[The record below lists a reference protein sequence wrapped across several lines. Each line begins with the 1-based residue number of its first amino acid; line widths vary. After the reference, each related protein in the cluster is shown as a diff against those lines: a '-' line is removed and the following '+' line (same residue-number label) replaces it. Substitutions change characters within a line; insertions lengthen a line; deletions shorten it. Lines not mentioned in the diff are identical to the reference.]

1 MSLTPFPGFLGR
13 DHKKISIIDN
23 VVYLGGSNLTPLDAK
38 RADVM
43 VKTNNASIIE
53 GAKRIF
59 LKSFSN
65 DQAIDEIIVCDS
77 SNKLMIDSGK
87 PGRSLI
93 MEQACHLVD
102 TATQSIT
109 LVSPYVPMG
118 KLRNFLNRAV
128 SRGVSVEIVTSDESQ
143 LGFAPKL
150 SQLVHNFGQSAPNFS
165 ITRCPD
171 TVHAKILMIDGKS
184 AIVGSHNFDEL
195 LVYFGTGEIVLL
207 TEEHSLINE
216 LTNYINRLKQGD
228 LRTSI

>member
-1 MSLTPFPGFLGR
+1 
-13 DHKKISIIDN
+13 
-23 VVYLGGSNLTPLDAK
+23 
-38 RADVM
+38 
-43 VKTNNASIIE
+43 
-53 GAKRIF
+53 
-59 LKSFSN
+59 
-65 DQAIDEIIVCDS
+65 
-77 SNKLMIDSGK
+77 MIDSGK